1 MVYGRNVT
9 TAQTY
14 AEDYGLKFVSLG
26 NILGD
31 VNTDGQVNIFDA
43 TAIQCYLAEII
54 SVSADEKV
62 AADFDKNGKVDI
74 LDATSIQLS
83 IAEII

>member
-1 MVYGRNVT
+1 MVCGRNVT

-14 AEDYGLKFVSLG
+14 AEEYGLKFVNLG

-31 VNTDGQVNIFDA
+31 VNTDGQVNVFDA
-43 TAIQCYLAEII
+43 TAIQCYLAEIA
-54 SVSADEKV
+54 SVSDDEKV
-62 AADFDKNGKVDI
+62 AADFDINGKVDI
-74 LDATSIQLS
+74 LDATSVQLS